1 MKQRLFTYLFC
12 LNTVFAFGQNKSA
25 LVSEG
30 NYYFEVKDYFSAIY
44 FYELTLEKDS
54 TLSSLWHPLA
64 ESYQHTHQ
72 YSKAIQYFQKAD
84 ALNQDAKYP
93 NILLYLGMLHKNIG
107 SYDEASTYLQTF
119 LDEHPYPSDYWYRKG
134 LMELKGSE
142 LARFMKDNDE
152 VKVEHL
158 DDKVNSSVSDFAPF
172 TDEQERL
179 YFSTMD
185 KDDGLANELYIGHR
199 STLMV
204 ADKGGVAKP
213 FNAFND
219 FDYHIA
225 NLTLN
230 PDGTEAFF
238 TKCKNEKNDI
248 QCYIYKSI
256 LKDGLWQTPQLMDE
270 RFNTTNAKNTHPQWA
285 LWEGVEG
292 LFISSDRRGGEGD
305 LDIWFVPMQ
314 GSPQHLGN
322 GINTVGKEVTPF
334 YHSTERVLYF
344 SSDFHPGLG
353 GFDIFQ
359 TPWEENWGLVSN
371 VGKPLNS
378 SANDLYYSSRLD
390 SPLLGYFSSNRSGSQ
405 TLTYESCCNDI
416 YAFEKTE
423 ECVCV
428 KIDSLATAMRLN
440 LPLSL
445 YFHNDEP
452 NPNTRDSTT
461 TLSYTDA
468 YDSFVSLKEEYVKR
482 FASVLGGRAK
492 NQAERQMRVF
502 FDQTVNQGMMQLN
515 TFAQQLEAAMA
526 LGASVDLR
534 LKGFTSPLTD
544 SDYNNLLAKRR
555 ISSVE
560 NYLRSY
566 NEGVLLPYLD
576 SGALSL
582 VELPLGETQVN
593 MEVSDNPNDRRNSVY
608 SIKASR
614 ERRIEIQSI
623 SVEF

>member
-1 MKQRLFTYLFC
+1 
-12 LNTVFAFGQNKSA
+12 
-25 LVSEG
+25 
-30 NYYFEVKDYFSAIY
+30 
-44 FYELTLEKDS
+44 
-54 TLSSLWHPLA
+54 
-64 ESYQHTHQ
+64 
-72 YSKAIQYFQKAD
+72 
-84 ALNQDAKYP
+84 
-93 NILLYLGMLHKNIG
+93 
-107 SYDEASTYLQTF
+107 
-119 LDEHPYPSDYWYRKG
+119 
-134 LMELKGSE
+134 
-142 LARFMKDNDE
+142 
-152 VKVEHL
+152 
-158 DDKVNSSVSDFAPF
+158 
-172 TDEQERL
+172 
-179 YFSTMD
+179 
-185 KDDGLANELYIGHR
+185 
-199 STLMV
+199 
-204 ADKGGVAKP
+204 
-213 FNAFND
+213 
-219 FDYHIA
+219 
-225 NLTLN
+225 
-230 PDGTEAFF
+230 
-238 TKCKNEKNDI
+238 
-248 QCYIYKSI
+248 
-256 LKDGLWQTPQLMDE
+256 
-270 RFNTTNAKNTHPQWA
+270 
-285 LWEGVEG
+285 
-292 LFISSDRRGGEGD
+292 
-305 LDIWFVPMQ
+305 
-314 GSPQHLGN
+314 
-322 GINTVGKEVTPF
+322 
-334 YHSTERVLYF
+334 LYF

-371 VGKPLNS
+371 VGKLLNS
-378 SANDLYYSSRLD
+378 SSNDLYYSSRLD

-492 NQAERQMRVF
+492 NQAERQMRIF